1 MEQRTKSILT
11 YICIVIIIIIII
23 RFIYLTQN
31 IEESFTDAVD
41 LLSKYKS
48 IGSSTSVLGFSDNI
62 DLVSGN
68 LEQLIYPWSNKIY
81 NMQSTTLTQT
91 KAITLYKP
99 NLTIS
104 NNADTSHNGSYY
116 KLGDMVSQDSSY
128 IKPSATEFTL
138 LINKQNSDTKPPQ
151 RFDLVVDIGDPNVN
165 RKYHKFLNFFTD
177 ITSLKNITSSL
188 YNCSVTLQTLNWLI
202 ATNINSL
209 ESPLENII
217 TATYLNMSGPDRVS
231 MKFISNP
238 NSTNFPPVKI
248 WDDWHIVYPSNLKIY
263 LAGNDDGATYDISIP
278 NYLAN
283 TLENISINADAI
295 DKTKLSATL
304 PFPFNNY
311 KTSITPDRIKDIQSY
326 ILPIFPNLPVQ
337 IIFNYIKNLCL
348 DIKNI
353 YDIHTVENYNTTF
366 FNYLNLVSKKEVILA
381 MLIYM
386 DNNPNMNSNEF
397 IAFLG
402 KYVNDKIDGAPT
414 LLGIAIYTIL
424 NAQLKVNIIH
434 ILFDSR
440 QLYIWDP
447 QMLTVSGFQNIISQ
461 IPASNY
467 DIFNF
472 NRISGITPIDFTDFN
487 NRILTPI
494 NEFLNFAIQLQNG
507 NINAFPL
514 KTYNPVAPDGYVS
527 LGHVFGSTP
536 TDIDNIK
543 ASNSVVCV
551 PSHCVKEIR
560 NWNTSD
566 KIYEYNKKNVYW
578 AIYLNPYT
586 GTFISTNTNQ
596 LPVGKVSKV
605 VACVNKCTAVDDLKN
620 ADDCA
625 RKYYNKNKQGVS
637 STPIIQNL
645 VGDQEEQFYLSKI
658 KAQSDSIAMLGQR
671 AQNMQSTMDKSNIVN
686 RAMNKNTLQNY
697 VDTQKR
703 NIGIVANSLIDD
715 KNKIQTNVEINPDTI
730 FKIIKNIQNS
740 TLPEEQKKLLISQ
753 ITNTKNADG
762 TVSYQACPAYD
773 LTGLV
778 KKTDVGDLCYGC
790 GTPE

>member
-1 MEQRTKSILT
+1 
-11 YICIVIIIIIII
+11 
-23 RFIYLTQN
+23 
-31 IEESFTDAVD
+31 
-41 LLSKYKS
+41 
-48 IGSSTSVLGFSDNI
+48 
-62 DLVSGN
+62 
-68 LEQLIYPWSNKIY
+68 
-81 NMQSTTLTQT
+81 
-91 KAITLYKP
+91 
-99 NLTIS
+99 
-104 NNADTSHNGSYY
+104 
-116 KLGDMVSQDSSY
+116 MVSQDSSY

-177 ITSLKNITSSL
+177 ITSLKNITTSL
-188 YNCSVTLQTLNWLI
+188 YNCSVTLQTLNRLI
-202 ATNINSL
+202 ASNINSL

-217 TATYLNMSGPDRVS
+217 TRTYLRVS
-231 MKFISNP
+231 NGDWKPAKFIDNP
-238 NSTNFPPVKI
+238 NSTNFPAIQI
-248 WDDWHIVYPSNLKIY
+248 WDDYNIVYPSNLK
-263 LAGNDDGATYDISIP
+263 LTLSGNNNAVPYDISIP
-278 NYLAN
+278 NYAAN
-283 TLENISINADAI
+283 TLENISIDAGAI
-295 DKTKLSATL
+295 DKTKLAAAL

-311 KTSITPDRIKDIQSY
+311 NTSMTPDRIKEIQTY

-353 YDIHTVENYNTTF
+353 YDIHTVDGYNSGF
-366 FNYLNLVSKKEVILA
+366 VNYLNLVSDKNIIIT

-386 DNNPNMNSNEF
+386 DNHPDMNSSEF
-397 IAFLG
+397 IAFLTP
-402 KYVNDKIDGAPT
+402 YATDKIGTAPT
-414 LLGIAIYTIL
+414 LLAIVIYTII
-424 NAQLKVNIIH
+424 NAQLKVNMIE
-434 ILFDSR
+434 ILFNSR

-472 NRISGITPIDFTDFN
+472 NRINGIRNINFTDFN

-494 NEFLNFAIQLQNG
+494 NEFLNFATQLQNG
-507 NINAFPL
+507 TINAFPL

-536 TDIDNIK
+536 TDIDNIT
-543 ASNSVVCV
+543 ASQSVACV
-551 PSHCVKEIR
+551 PSHCVKELRDWIA
-560 NWNTSD
+560 SD
-566 KIYEYNKKNVYW
+566 KIYEYNKNNVYW

-586 GTFISTNTNQ
+586 GTFISTNTNK
-596 LPVGKVSKV
+596 LPAGKVSKV
-605 VACVNKCTAVDDLKN
+605 VACVAKCTAVDDLKT

-625 RKYYNKNKQGVS
+625 RKYYDINKKAVS

-645 VGDQEEQFYLSKI
+645 VGDQEEEFYLNKI

-671 AQNMQSTMDKSNIVN
+671 AQNIQTTIDKSNIVN

-703 NIGIVANSLIDD
+703 NIGIVAKSLIDD
-715 KNKIQTNVEINPDTI
+715 KNKIQTNVEINPSAETS
-730 FKIIKNIQNS
+730 IINNIQKLK
-740 TLPEEQKKLLISQ
+740 LPEEQKKLLLSQ
-753 ITNTKNADG
+753 INNTKSADG

-778 KKTDVGDLCYGC
+778 KKTDAGDLCYGC